1 MDSLKKRV
9 ILVGKGA
16 SGKDH
21 LRKMLTDVGL
31 KYCVSHTTRPP
42 RSGEKEGEDYYFIGT
57 QEAKSM
63 IDRGLFVEYTEFN
76 GWIYG
81 TSLPEF
87 NSSDLFIMTPS
98 GLSKI
103 SKKDRSES
111 LVVFLEI
118 SEEIRRERMSK
129 RRDADD
135 VDRRIIADELDFSD
149 FKDYDYLIS
158 EPFFTNLPNFL
169 MDFKNKNQEV

>member
-1 MDSLKKRV
+1 
-9 ILVGKGA
+9 
-16 SGKDH
+16 
-21 LRKMLTDVGL
+21 
-31 KYCVSHTTRPP
+31 
-42 RSGEKEGEDYYFIGT
+42 
-57 QEAKSM
+57 
-63 IDRGLFVEYTEFN
+63 
-76 GWIYG
+76 
-81 TSLPEF
+81 
-87 NSSDLFIMTPS
+87 MTPS

-111 LVVFLEI
+111 LVVLLEI

-135 VDRRIIADELDFSD
+135 VDRRIIADELDFSE

-158 EPFFTNLPNFL
+158 EPFFTDLPNFL